1 MSYNNFVQTFWS
13 SHIQTELEA
22 QCVFTDFT
30 NRQFEPE
37 VIKGGAHLKIVGVD
51 RPTIGTYVQGT
62 DINIETVPDNSQ
74 FLDITEQDYFA
85 FEVDDVDEAQSKS
98 GLMEALT
105 KEASIALAQETDKFM
120 AGLVANGTKVTK
132 TTAITTE
139 ALAKEAVDDAFVKLW
154 KNNVPVTE
162 ETELIITPW
171 FYNLFKNCLQ
181 GLETNNMK
189 LIKDGIVGYYQNAKV
204 KMSNNIYNTGT
215 YDNMCLRTNKAMA
228 YASQISDT
236 EPFRLEKRFSDA
248 LKGLHVYGG
257 KVVRPKE
264 IICLQVKES

>member
-13 SHIQTELEA
+13 SHIQTELAA

-37 VIKGGAHLKIVGVD
+37 LIKGGAHLKILGVE
-51 RPTIGTYVQGT
+51 RPTIGTYVQGQ

-85 FEVDDVDEAQSKS
+85 FEVDDVDEAQTKN
-98 GLMEALT
+98 GLMEALSS
-105 KEASIALAQETDKFM
+105 EATIALAQKTDVFL
-120 AGLVANGTKVTK
+120 AGLVSGGTKSTNS
-132 TTAITTE
+132 TAITTE
-139 ALAKEAVDDAFVKLW
+139 ALAKKAVDDAFVKLW
-154 KNNVPVTE
+154 ENNVPITE
-162 ETELIITPW
+162 KTELIITPW
-171 FYNLFKNCLQ
+171 FYNLFKNHLQ
-181 GLETNNMK
+181 GLETDNMK
-189 LIKDGIVGYYQNAKV
+189 LIKDGIVGYYQNARV

-236 EPFRLEKRFSDA
+236 EAFRLEKRFSDA
-248 LKGLHVYGG
+248 IKGLHVYGG

-264 IICLQVKES
+264 LICIQVKDA